1 MMEKGKITGS
11 TVTANFFW
19 RFAERWGAQGVNF
32 IVTIVL
38 ARLLAPSDYGI
49 IAIVSA
55 IIAILD
61 VFVDSGLANA
71 LIQKKNADDLDFST
85 VFYFNMLFCFI
96 LYIGVFFIS
105 PLLGKLYKFSEL
117 PSVLR
122 VLGLTLII
130 SGVKNTQMSY
140 VSKNMQFKKFF
151 FSTLGGTIIS
161 AVIGIIMAYLGY
173 GVWAIVFQHLFN
185 SAIDT
190 FILMI
195 TVRWHPSFCFSTKR
209 LSELFSFGWKIL
221 ISNLI
226 GKVYNNIQTFV
237 IGTRY
242 TSLDL
247 GLYNKGMSFPVL
259 LVENINSAINSVLLP
274 TLSSAQD
281 DNIILKRMTRRSI
294 KISTYILA
302 PMIIGLFFIASPLIK
317 TLLTDKWLGCV
328 PYLRVF
334 CIIYLL
340 YPIQSIN
347 MNAIFAKG
355 RSDIYLKIELLKKI
369 IGIFFLIISMQ
380 IGVFAIACGLLIV
393 NILSVM
399 VNVYINKKI
408 LDYKVIEQINDFIPN
423 ILIAFF
429 MGICVYLVEYM
440 NIPSALTVLIQ
451 ILVGIIVYILE
462 SILFKIESFEYV
474 FSIIRAIIK
483 KR

>member
-173 GVWAIVFQHLFN
+173 GVWAI
-185 SAIDT
+185 D
-190 FILMI
+190 
-195 TVRWHPSFCFSTKR
+195 RK
-209 LSELFSFGWKIL
+209 
-221 ISNLI
+221 
-226 GKVYNNIQTFV
+226 
-237 IGTRY
+237 
-242 TSLDL
+242 
-247 GLYNKGMSFPVL
+247 
-259 LVENINSAINSVLLP
+259 SV
-274 TLSSAQD
+274 
-281 DNIILKRMTRRSI
+281 
-294 KISTYILA
+294 
-302 PMIIGLFFIASPLIK
+302 
-317 TLLTDKWLGCV
+317 V
-328 PYLRVF
+328 
-334 CIIYLL
+334 
-340 YPIQSIN
+340 
-347 MNAIFAKG
+347 
-355 RSDIYLKIELLKKI
+355 
-369 IGIFFLIISMQ
+369 
-380 IGVFAIACGLLIV
+380 
-393 NILSVM
+393 
-399 VNVYINKKI
+399 
-408 LDYKVIEQINDFIPN
+408 
-423 ILIAFF
+423 
-429 MGICVYLVEYM
+429 
-440 NIPSALTVLIQ
+440 
-451 ILVGIIVYILE
+451 
-462 SILFKIESFEYV
+462 
-474 FSIIRAIIK
+474 
-483 KR
+483 